1 MVTRHQIKRGARAA
15 TLGLGLAALLA
26 GGAQASDFLVEVNK
40 SKALHLPKPVAT
52 LMVGNPAV
60 ADITIESANLV
71 YVMGKSYG
79 RTNLV
84 ALDAEGKPML
94 DLNISVVSQNASAV
108 TLTRGAGQISYNCT
122 PRCER
127 IPNVGDDP
135 ASFDTLIQQMTDTA
149 STSAGAGSAGAAGA
163 TGTVR

>member
-1 MVTRHQIKRGARAA
+1 MVTRHQIKRGARVT
-15 TLGLGLAALLA
+15 TLGFGLAALLA
-26 GGAQASDFLVEVNK
+26 GGAQASDFLVEMNK

-60 ADITIESANLV
+60 ADITIENANLV

-127 IPNVGDDP
+127 VPNVGDDP
-135 ASFDTLIQQMTDTA
+135 ASFDTLMQQMGDAAAA
-149 STSAGAGSAGAAGA
+149 SSGAGSAGAAGA
-163 TGTVR
+163 TGTTR